1 LLAMFDNYAP
11 GYTKLLSRGANVRLG
26 ARWLRQ
32 RAGHHLAELREL
44 DLRGAPGYLTLRA
57 RTVALRTR
65 NRVWQ
70 AAVQVYERFGRP
82 LPERLQNVRQAC
94 LLAQRAYVP
103 HLYHGQPLLFVVSER
118 EELIDPDPQFGWGEL
133 ATDGVAVY
141 EVPGDHKT
149 MWREPNVQKLAATLN
164 RCLAEARE
172 RLAAGP
178 QADPVVAEA
187 GLVAFD

>member
-1 LLAMFDNYAP
+1 MIALEVAQQLQAAGETVGLLAMFDNYAP

-26 ARWLRQ
+26 ARWLQ

-82 LPERLQNVRQAC
+82 LPERLQNVRHTCWRSALMC
-94 LLAQRAYVP
+94 GI
-103 HLYHGQPLLFVVSER
+103 LYHGQPLLFVVSER
-118 EELIDPDPQFGWGEL
+118 EELIPP
-133 ATDGVAVY
+133 
-141 EVPGDHKT
+141 
-149 MWREPNVQKLAATLN
+149 
-164 RCLAEARE
+164 
-172 RLAAGP
+172 
-178 QADPVVAEA
+178 
-187 GLVAFD
+187 